1 MGHKLCIYLELNKIC
16 LLFFIIFLFKEFFFM
31 KNEKKVDI
39 CCQTYKRMYYLCSRK
54 KEQRCRK
61 DVSETFSN

>member
-1 MGHKLCIYLELNKIC
+1 
-16 LLFFIIFLFKEFFFM
+16 M

-54 KEQRCRK
+54 KERRCRK